1 MLSFFRRVS
10 TSKVGTWIMAAI
22 LFAILAGFALADIS
36 NFGSGNIGFGGM
48 GSTTLAKAG
57 DQEVGEREMSD
68 AMQRH
73 LQEVR
78 QQNPNADYATIVG
91 DFDPLLNSLIDQK
104 SLIAFAD
111 KYGFRLSKRL
121 IDAEIAQIPGTKGL
135 NGQFSDPAYQQ
146 FLARQRLTDAQVRE
160 IIAGTLLQ
168 RLVLTPVAAN
178 ARVSV
183 GMARPYA
190 SMLLE
195 SREGDAVAIPL
206 DPFKIGLNPTDA
218 DMQQFYAANRNR
230 YMIPEQRVL
239 RMATIGPEQ
248 VASVSASPQEIAAYY
263 NANQATYGTNETRS
277 LSQAVV
283 PDQTTANAIAAKAK
297 SGVPIAAAAAPAGS
311 NAAVTSVSDQ
321 SRQAYAS
328 AAGDKVAAAVFA
340 APSGA
345 VVGPI
350 QSDFGWVVVKVES
363 VKTVGGKSLAQA
375 TPEIAAKLNADKHKN
390 AIEDI
395 VDKLQDSL
403 DNGGNFTEAA
413 AAAKLPV
420 TTTPLVF
427 ANGTSKADPNF
438 KLAANLAPAIKTGF
452 EIAPNDPPEIVSLG
466 GDQGYVMVS
475 PAQVVA
481 AAPAP
486 LASIRGQVAADWV
499 NDQAFKR
506 ARTAAAAIA
515 AKASQGASL
524 ADAIKQ
530 SGASLPPVRPIAA
543 RRIQLANA
551 QGQVPP
557 PLRLLFTL
565 VQGKSQVAPEPTGRG
580 FYVVKVTKIVPGN
593 AMLQPALI
601 GQMQN
606 QLQRSVAEDY
616 AREFL
621 AAVRAS
627 VKAKRNEAAIQT
639 MKTRL
644 ASSGS

>member
-10 TSKVGTWIMAAI
+10 NSKIGTWIMAAI
-22 LFAILAGFALADIS
+22 LVAILAGFALADIS

-48 GSTTLAKAG
+48 SSTTLAKAG

-73 LQEVR
+73 LQQVR
-78 QQNPNADYATIVG
+78 QQNPNADYSTIMG
-91 DFDPLLNSLIDQK
+91 DFDPILDALIEQS
-104 SLIAFAD
+104 SLIAFGD
-111 KYGFRLSKRL
+111 KYDFHLSKRL
-121 IDAEIAQIPGTKGL
+121 IDAEIAQIPAAKGL
-135 NGQFSDPAYQQ
+135 NGQFSDQAYQQ
-146 FLARQRLTDAQVRE
+146 FLAKERLTDAQVRE
-160 IIAGTLLQ
+160 LVAGSLLQ
-168 RLVLTPVAAN
+168 RLMLTPVAAN

-190 SMLLE
+190 SMMLE
-195 SREGDAVAIPL
+195 ERQGDAVAIPL
-206 DPFKIGLNPTDA
+206 DPFKAGLNPTDA
-218 DMQQFYAANRNR
+218 DVQQFYAANRNR
-230 YMIPEQRVL
+230 YMVPEQRSL

-248 VASVSASPQEIAAYY
+248 VANASATPQEIAAYY
-263 NANQATYGTNETRS
+263 NANQATYGQKDTRN
-277 LSQAVV
+277 LTQVVV
-283 PDQTTANAIAAKAK
+283 PDEATANAIAAKAK
-297 SGVPIAAAAAPAGS
+297 GGQTLAAAAAPAGS

-321 SRQAYAS
+321 TRQAYAS
-328 AAGDKVAAAVFA
+328 AAGDKVAAAVFSA
-340 APSGA
+340 SSGA

-350 QSDFGWVVVKVES
+350 QSDFGWVVVKVDS
-363 VKTVGGKSLAQA
+363 VKTVGGKSLAEA

-395 VDKLQDSL
+395 VDKLQDAL
-403 DNGGNFTEAA
+403 DNGSNFTEAA

-438 KLAANLAPAIKTGF
+438 KLDPKLAPAIKTGF
-452 EIAPNDPPEIVSLG
+452 EIAPNDPPEVVSLG
-466 GDQGYVMVS
+466 GDRGYVMVS

-486 LASIRGQVAADWV
+486 LASIRDQVAADWL
-499 NDQAFKR
+499 NDQALKR
-506 ARTAAAAIA
+506 ARAAATAIA
-515 AKASQGASL
+515 ARANQGASL

-530 SGASLPPVRPIAA
+530 SGTSLPPVRPIAA
-543 RRIQLANA
+543 RRIQLAQA

-565 VQGKSQVAPEPTGRG
+565 VQGKSQVAAEPTGHG

-593 AMLQPALI
+593 AMLQPSLI
-601 GQMQN
+601 GQMQSE
-606 QLQRSVAEDY
+606 LQRSVAEDY

-621 AAVRAS
+621 AAVRAD
-627 VKAKRNEAAIQT
+627 VKAKRNEAAVQT
-639 MKTRL
+639 MKTRMV
-644 ASSGS
+644 SSGG

>member
-10 TSKVGTWIMAAI
+10 KSKIGTWIMAAVLI
-22 LFAILAGFALADIS
+22 AILAGFAVADIS

-48 GSTTLAKAG
+48 GSTTLAQAG
-57 DQEVGEREMSD
+57 DQEVGEREMSE

-78 QQNPNADYATIVG
+78 QQNPNADYATIIG
-91 DFDPLLNSLIDQK
+91 DFDPLLSALLDQK

-135 NGQFSDPAYQQ
+135 NGQFSDQAYQQ

-160 IIAGTLLQ
+160 IIAAGLLQ
-168 RLVLTPVAAN
+168 RLMLTPVAAN
-178 ARVSV
+178 ARISV

-190 SMLLE
+190 SMMLE
-195 SREGDAVAIPL
+195 AREGDAVAIPL
-206 DPFKIGLNPTDA
+206 DPFKTGLKPADA
-218 DMQQFYAANRNR
+218 DVQQFYAANRNR

-239 RMATIGPEQ
+239 RMAAIGPEQ

-263 NANQATYGTNETRS
+263 NANQATYGTKETRN

-283 PDQTTANAIAAKAK
+283 PEQATANTIAAKVKGGA
-297 SGVPIAAAAAPAGS
+297 SIATAAAPAGS
-311 NAAVTSVSDQ
+311 NAAVTSVSGQ
-321 SRQAYAS
+321 TRQAYAS

-363 VKTVGGKSLAQA
+363 VKTEGGKSLAQA

-395 VDKLQDSL
+395 IDKLQDSI
-403 DNGGNFTEAA
+403 DNGSNFTEAA
-413 AAAKLPV
+413 TAAKLPV

-427 ANGTSKADPNF
+427 ANGTSKADPNY
-438 KLAANLAPAIKTGF
+438 KLDPKLAPATKTGF

-475 PAQVVA
+475 PGQVVP

-486 LASIRGQVAADWV
+486 LASIRDQVAADWI

-506 ARTAAAAIA
+506 ARAAANAIAAAAS
-515 AKASQGASL
+515 KGASL

-530 SGASLPPVRPIAA
+530 SAASLPPVRPIAA
-543 RRIQLANA
+543 RRIELANA

-565 VQGKSQVAPEPTGRG
+565 TQGKSQVAPEPTGRG
-580 FYVVKVTKIVPGN
+580 FYVVKVTKITPGN
-593 AMLQPALI
+593 ATLQPGLI
-601 GQMQN
+601 SQMQN
-606 QLQRSVAEDY
+606 ELQRSVAEDY
-616 AREFL
+616 AREFM
-621 AAVRAS
+621 AAVRGS
-627 VKAKRNEAAIQT
+627 LKAKRNEAAIQT

-644 ASSGS
+644 TSSGG

>member
-10 TSKVGTWIMAAI
+10 NSKIGTWIMAAI
-22 LFAILAGFALADIS
+22 LVAILAGFALADIS

-48 GSTTLAKAG
+48 SSTTLAKAG

-73 LQEVR
+73 LQQVR
-78 QQNPNADYATIVG
+78 QQNPNADYSTIMG
-91 DFDPLLNSLIDQK
+91 DFDPILDALIEQS
-104 SLIAFAD
+104 SLIAFGD
-111 KYGFRLSKRL
+111 KYDFHLSKRL
-121 IDAEIAQIPGTKGL
+121 IDAEIAQIPAAKGL
-135 NGQFSDPAYQQ
+135 NGQFSDQAYQQ
-146 FLARQRLTDAQVRE
+146 FLAKERLTDAQVRE
-160 IIAGTLLQ
+160 LVAGSLLQ
-168 RLVLTPVAAN
+168 RLMLTPVAAN

-190 SMLLE
+190 SMMLE
-195 SREGDAVAIPL
+195 EREGDAVAIPL
-206 DPFKIGLNPTDA
+206 DPFKAGLNPTDA
-218 DMQQFYAANRNR
+218 DVQQFYAANRNR
-230 YMIPEQRVL
+230 YMVPEQRSL

-248 VASVSASPQEIAAYY
+248 VANASATPQEIAAYY
-263 NANQATYGTNETRS
+263 NANQATYGQKDTRN
-277 LSQAVV
+277 LTQVVV
-283 PDQTTANAIAAKAK
+283 PDEATANAIAAKAK
-297 SGVPIAAAAAPAGS
+297 GGQTLAAAAAPAGS

-321 SRQAYAS
+321 TRQAYAS
-328 AAGDKVAAAVFA
+328 AAGDKVAAAVFSA
-340 APSGA
+340 SSGA

-350 QSDFGWVVVKVES
+350 QSDFGWVVVKVDS
-363 VKTVGGKSLAQA
+363 VKTVGGKSLAEA

-395 VDKLQDSL
+395 VDKLQDAL
-403 DNGGNFTEAA
+403 DNGSNFTEAA

-438 KLAANLAPAIKTGF
+438 KLDPKLAPAIKTGF
-452 EIAPNDPPEIVSLG
+452 EIAPNDPPEVVSLG
-466 GDQGYVMVS
+466 GDRGYVMVS

-486 LASIRGQVAADWV
+486 LASIRDQVAADWL
-499 NDQAFKR
+499 NDQALKR
-506 ARTAAAAIA
+506 ARAAATAIA
-515 AKASQGASL
+515 ARANQGASL

-530 SGASLPPVRPIAA
+530 SGTSLPPVRPIAA
-543 RRIQLANA
+543 RRIQLAQA

-565 VQGKSQVAPEPTGRG
+565 VQGKSQVAAEPTGHG

-593 AMLQPALI
+593 AMLQPSLI
-601 GQMQN
+601 GQMQSE
-606 QLQRSVAEDY
+606 LQRSVAEDY

-621 AAVRAS
+621 AAVRAD
-627 VKAKRNEAAIQT
+627 VKAKRNEAAVQT
-639 MKTRL
+639 MKTRMV
-644 ASSGS
+644 SSGG

>member
-10 TSKVGTWIMAAI
+10 NSKIGTWIMAAI
-22 LFAILAGFALADIS
+22 LVAILAGFALADIS

-48 GSTTLAKAG
+48 SSTTLAKAG

-73 LQEVR
+73 LQQVR
-78 QQNPNADYATIVG
+78 QQNPNADYSTIMG
-91 DFDPLLNSLIDQK
+91 DFDPILDALIEQS
-104 SLIAFAD
+104 SLIAFGD
-111 KYGFRLSKRL
+111 KYDFHLSKRL
-121 IDAEIAQIPGTKGL
+121 IDAEIAQIPAAKGL
-135 NGQFSDPAYQQ
+135 NGQFSDQAYQQ
-146 FLARQRLTDAQVRE
+146 FLAKERLTDAQVRE
-160 IIAGTLLQ
+160 LVAGSLLQ
-168 RLVLTPVAAN
+168 RLMLTPVAAN

-190 SMLLE
+190 SMMLE
-195 SREGDAVAIPL
+195 ERQGDAVAIPL
-206 DPFKIGLNPTDA
+206 DPFKAGLNPTDA
-218 DMQQFYAANRNR
+218 DVQQFYAANRNR
-230 YMIPEQRVL
+230 YMVPEQRSL

-248 VASVSASPQEIAAYY
+248 VANASATPQEIAAYY
-263 NANQATYGTNETRS
+263 NANQATYGQKDTRN
-277 LSQAVV
+277 LTQVVV
-283 PDQTTANAIAAKAK
+283 PDEATANAIAAKAK
-297 SGVPIAAAAAPAGS
+297 GGQTLAAAAAPAGS

-321 SRQAYAS
+321 TRQAYAS
-328 AAGDKVAAAVFA
+328 AAGDKVAAAVFSA
-340 APSGA
+340 SSGA

-350 QSDFGWVVVKVES
+350 QSDFGWVVVKVDS
-363 VKTVGGKSLAQA
+363 VKTVGGKSLAEA

-395 VDKLQDSL
+395 VDKLQDAL
-403 DNGGNFTEAA
+403 DNGSNFTEAA

-438 KLAANLAPAIKTGF
+438 KLDPKLAPAIKTGF
-452 EIAPNDPPEIVSLG
+452 EIAPNDPPEVVSLG
-466 GDQGYVMVS
+466 GDRGYVMVS

-486 LASIRGQVAADWV
+486 LASIRDQVAADWL
-499 NDQAFKR
+499 NDQALKR
-506 ARTAAAAIA
+506 ARAAATAIA
-515 AKASQGASL
+515 ARANQGASL

-530 SGASLPPVRPIAA
+530 SGTSLPPARPIAA
-543 RRIQLANA
+543 RRIQLAQA

-565 VQGKSQVAPEPTGRG
+565 VQGKSQVAAEPTGHG

-593 AMLQPALI
+593 AMLQPSLI
-601 GQMQN
+601 GQMQSE
-606 QLQRSVAEDY
+606 LQRSVAEDY

-621 AAVRAS
+621 AAVRAD
-627 VKAKRNEAAIQT
+627 VKAKRNEAAVQT
-639 MKTRL
+639 MKTRMV
-644 ASSGS
+644 SSGG